1 MEGWRV
7 CIGCSLRACR
17 EADVWVAAGVFLRKY
32 ARPHCDACLIC
43 SALMAR
49 TFDPPRF
56 TAFRAQ
62 MLSETRCL
70 QKQLKNNFYVTHDQ
84 EEAMVISE
92 RWFAVRDTLNYI
104 PD

>member
-1 MEGWRV
+1 
-7 CIGCSLRACR
+7 
-17 EADVWVAAGVFLRKY
+17 
-32 ARPHCDACLIC
+32 
-43 SALMAR
+43 
-49 TFDPPRF
+49 
-56 TAFRAQ
+56 